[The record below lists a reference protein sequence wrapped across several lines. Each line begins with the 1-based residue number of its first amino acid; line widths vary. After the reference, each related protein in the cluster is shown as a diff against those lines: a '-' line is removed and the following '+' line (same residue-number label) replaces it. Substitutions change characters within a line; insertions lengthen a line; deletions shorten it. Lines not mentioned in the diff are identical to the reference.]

1 MEKSI
6 KLTSLNRKEA
16 LRYLGYKKNAPDERV
31 EELMDECE
39 ELVLKTAVPRFI
51 YKKLDFTVNED
62 GVAFKNTSMVLPGES
77 IKKHLYKCDSAI
89 CMAVTISEGI
99 DRQLRVLQLTD
110 MAKALVFDSLASVAV
125 EQTCD
130 KVEELLREEYPDY
143 YQTFRFGIGYGD
155 LPLSQQGEFLK
166 ILNAPKLIGLN
177 IGKTDMMTPTKSVT
191 AVIGLTTG
199 EVSSKKKGCMSCN
212 LKGTCRFREAGG
224 HCNE

>member
-1 MEKSI
+1 MKKQVTLSSI
-6 KLTSLNRKEA
+6 NRAEV
-16 LRYLGYKKNAPDERV
+16 LRYLGYKGIGADETINS
-31 EELMDECE
+31 LIDECE
-39 ELVLKTAVPRFI
+39 AEVLKAAVPR
-51 YKKLDFTVNED
+51 YVYRVVDVTQVDE
-62 GVAFKNTSMVLPGES
+62 GVRLEGTSVTLKGNS
-77 IKKHLYKCDSAI
+77 IKEHLKGCNKAALI
-89 CMAVTISEGI
+89 AVTEGI

>member
-224 HCNE
+224 NCNE

>member
-1 MEKSI
+1 MKKQVTLSSI
-6 KLTSLNRKEA
+6 NRAEV
-16 LRYLGYKKNAPDERV
+16 LRYLGYKGIGADETINS
-31 EELMDECE
+31 LIDECE
-39 ELVLKTAVPRFI
+39 AEVLKAAVPR
-51 YKKLDFTVNED
+51 YVYRVVDVTQVDE
-62 GVAFKNTSMVLPGES
+62 GVRLEGTSVTLKGNS
-77 IKKHLYKCDSAI
+77 IKEHLKGCNKAALI
-89 CMAVTISEGI
+89 AVTISDGI
-99 DRQLRVLQLTD
+99 DRMLRVMQASDL
-110 MAKALVFDSLASVAV
+110 AKAVISDSMASAI
-125 EQTCD
+125 EQVCD
-130 KVEELLREEYPDY
+130 KVEAVIKEELPEYN
-143 YQTFRFGIGYGD
+143 QTFRFGIGYGD

>member
-166 ILNAPKLIGLN
+166 ILNAPRLIGLN
-177 IGKTDMMTPTKSVT
+177 VGKTDMMTPTKSVT

>member
-1 MEKSI
+1 MKKQVTLSSI
-6 KLTSLNRKEA
+6 NRAEV
-16 LRYLGYKKNAPDERV
+16 LRYLGYKGIGADETINS
-31 EELMDECE
+31 LIDECE
-39 ELVLKTAVPRFI
+39 AEVLK
-51 YKKLDFTVNED
+51 
-62 GVAFKNTSMVLPGES
+62 GTSVTLKGNS
-77 IKKHLYKCDSAI
+77 IKEHLKGCNKAALI
-89 CMAVTISEGI
+89 AVTISDGI
-99 DRQLRVLQLTD
+99 DRMLRIMQASDL
-110 MAKALVFDSLASVAV
+110 AKAVISDSMASAAI
-125 EQTCD
+125 EQVCD
-130 KVEELLREEYPDY
+130 KVEAVIKEELPEYN
-143 YQTFRFGIGYGD
+143 QTFRFGIGYGD

>member
-1 MEKSI
+1 MKKQVTLSSI
-6 KLTSLNRKEA
+6 NRAEV
-16 LRYLGYKKNAPDERV
+16 LRYLGYKGIGADETINS
-31 EELMDECE
+31 LIDECE
-39 ELVLKTAVPRFI
+39 AEVLKAAVPR
-51 YKKLDFTVNED
+51 YVYRVVDVTQVDE
-62 GVAFKNTSMVLPGES
+62 GVRLEGTSVTLKGNS
-77 IKKHLYKCDSAI
+77 IKEHLKGCNKAALI
-89 CMAVTISEGI
+89 AVTISDGI
-99 DRQLRVLQLTD
+99 DRMLRVMQASDL
-110 MAKALVFDSLASVAV
+110 AKAVISDSI
-125 EQTCD
+125 EQVCD
-130 KVEELLREEYPDY
+130 KVEAVIKEELPEYN
-143 YQTFRFGIGYGD
+143 QTFRFGIGYGD

>member
-1 MEKSI
+1 MKKQVTLSSI
-6 KLTSLNRKEA
+6 NRAEV
-16 LRYLGYKKNAPDERV
+16 LRYLGYKGIGADETINS
-31 EELMDECE
+31 LIDECE
-39 ELVLKTAVPRFI
+39 AEVLKAAVPR
-51 YKKLDFTVNED
+51 YVYRVVDVTQVDE
-62 GVAFKNTSMVLPGES
+62 GVRLEGTSVTLKGNS
-77 IKKHLYKCDSAI
+77 IKEHLKGCNKAALI
-89 CMAVTISEGI
+89 AVTISDGI
-99 DRQLRVLQLTD
+99 DRMLRVMQASDL
-110 MAKALVFDSLASVAV
+110 AKAVISDSMASAAI
-125 EQTCD
+125 EQVCD
-130 KVEELLREEYPDY
+130 KVEAVIKEELPEDN
-143 YQTFRFGIGYGD
+143 RFGIGYGD

>member
-1 MEKSI
+1 MKKQVTLSSI
-6 KLTSLNRKEA
+6 NRAEV
-16 LRYLGYKKNAPDERV
+16 LRYLGYKGIGADETINSLIDA
-31 EELMDECE
+31 E
-39 ELVLKTAVPRFI
+39 VLKAAVPR
-51 YKKLDFTVNED
+51 YVYRVVDVTQVDE
-62 GVAFKNTSMVLPGES
+62 GVRLEGTSVTLKGNS
-77 IKKHLYKCDSAI
+77 IKEHLKGCNKAALI
-89 CMAVTISEGI
+89 AVTISDGI
-99 DRQLRVLQLTD
+99 DRMLRVMQASDL
-110 MAKALVFDSLASVAV
+110 AKAVISDSMASAAI
-125 EQTCD
+125 EQVCD
-130 KVEELLREEYPDY
+130 KVEAVIKEELPEYN
-143 YQTFRFGIGYGD
+143 QTFRFGIGYGD

>member
-143 YQTFRFGIGYGD
+143 YQTFRFGLGYGD
-155 LPLSQQGEFLK
+155 LPISLQGQFLHV
-166 ILNAPKLIGLN
+166 LNAPKQIGLN
-177 IGKTDMMTPTKSVT
+177 VSSTDMLTPTKSVT
-191 AVIGLTTG
+191 AVIGL
-199 EVSSKKKGCMSCN
+199 SKNPIPQRARGCQTCSMNKKCQFRQKGGRCN
-212 LKGTCRFREAGG
+212 G
-224 HCNE
+224 

>member
-1 MEKSI
+1 MKKQVTLSSI
-6 KLTSLNRKEA
+6 NRAEV
-16 LRYLGYKKNAPDERV
+16 LRYLGYKGIGADETINS
-31 EELMDECE
+31 LIDECE
-39 ELVLKTAVPRFI
+39 AEVLKAAVPR
-51 YKKLDFTVNED
+51 YVYRVVDVTQ
-62 GVAFKNTSMVLPGES
+62 GVRLEGTSVTLKGNS
-77 IKKHLYKCDSAI
+77 IKEHLKGCNKAALI
-89 CMAVTISEGI
+89 AVTISDGI
-99 DRQLRVLQLTD
+99 DRMLRVMQASDL
-110 MAKALVFDSLASVAV
+110 AKAVISDSMASAAI
-125 EQTCD
+125 EQVCD
-130 KVEELLREEYPDY
+130 KVEAVIKEELPEYN
-143 YQTFRFGIGYGD
+143 QTFRFGIGYGD